1 LVSLQA
7 NAPGAVVQIFLT
19 KTDLVNDPKAKV
31 DWVLNVVNPYIKQ
44 LRDSSIG
51 FSSGLLQIEQEV
63 ICTSVKNAS
72 QGNFLSQLLAKILPP
87 TVGAPRILADRLQD
101 DTRKRVMDTIADLT
115 LGTPPKLP
123 TVGMVIPRSWV
134 PFQIFVSAARD
145 QGIDNPAAFAKIF
158 VQKLK
163 YHQQEQLEEEVA
175 DEDRSN
181 DVSLHN
187 DENKNKCA
195 VPFLSCIQQMA
206 AGTST
211 NSSRDILLKN
221 HDEEDM
227 ATGGCAY
234 CRKSVLLD
242 RWEFC
247 CDELEK
253 EGIHVARHVSM
264 DVLKL
269 LEAQGDIFTYDGLVF
284 LQLEFVMDIIRPLV
298 DHELDTKMFTK
309 EFEKDM
315 WDFVSSKVP
324 SRPSDYDDLKKG
336 LERLVKTGQLEAS
349 VVLPFLFR
357 ESKLLRIDY
366 DTVTGMFIHLE
377 VIFSSS
383 YDQNEIED
391 RSGVDGN
398 HTAGGEQKM
407 CPVASL

>member
-1 LVSLQA
+1 
-7 NAPGAVVQIFLT
+7 
-19 KTDLVNDPKAKV
+19 
-31 DWVLNVVNPYIKQ
+31 
-44 LRDSSIG
+44 
-51 FSSGLLQIEQEV
+51 
-63 ICTSVKNAS
+63 
-72 QGNFLSQLLAKILPP
+72 
-87 TVGAPRILADRLQD
+87 
-101 DTRKRVMDTIADLT
+101 
-115 LGTPPKLP
+115 
-123 TVGMVIPRSWV
+123 MVIPRSWV

-242 RWEFC
+242 RWKFC

-357 ESKLLRIDY
+357 ESKLLRTDY